1 MFLRTEL
8 LAQCR
13 WTFAITAPPPFV
25 QWQYDILKLNA
36 GERCILVCYSTFEN
50 AINPRK
56 VGGNVKCQ
64 FYFTLFR
71 KRYKKGG
78 ERVEE
83 YLNVYRCFYRVVG
96 QLVARREF
104 LTYQRQTSNPRR
116 MRLRRQIGQ
125 GAAGG
130 AAFGAGTE
138 HAPGVGRCG
147 PGRSGAG
154 NRREYDGAGP
164 HSKSDSLP
172 ARSGF
177 PCQRFYLL
185 K

>member
-1 MFLRTEL
+1 M
-8 LAQCR
+8 
-13 WTFAITAPPPFV
+13 
-25 QWQYDILKLNA
+25 
-36 GERCILVCYSTFEN
+36 
-50 AINPRK
+50 
-56 VGGNVKCQ
+56 
-64 FYFTLFR
+64 
-71 KRYKKGG
+71 
-78 ERVEE
+78 EE

-104 LTYQRQTSNPRR
+104 LTYQRQTSNSKAYE
-116 MRLRRQIGQ
+116 I
-125 GAAGG
+125 
-130 AAFGAGTE
+130 
-138 HAPGVGRCG
+138 APARSVKELLEEQPLEQAQNMLGRCG